1 MKKLFSL
8 LTLALLTMS
17 AWAATTVTIDFS
29 QQGYGNAE
37 EVTELTIQPVT
48 VTLDQGN
55 NANNSPKYYTT
66 GSGVRLYVDNTLTLT
81 SAGDNITKAVFT
93 FSANNYTFGANA
105 TVSSGTLDTEGSV
118 TTWTGDAESF
128 TVINGQTCRLQKI
141 EVTLGEGGETPVD
154 PEPEPKTYKK
164 VTSVDEL
171 VEGQKYIMVYEGSPS
186 AVMGTIVNYGASVTA
201 SVSNST
207 VTTKDAVELTLAGQ
221 EGAWTFATADGKY
234 IAWNSGNTLNLNDE
248 ADEKSQW
255 TVTEKENSGFIL
267 TNVGTTDRILQ
278 YNSGSPRFACYTGSQ
293 KDAVL
298 YILDENATPIEAE
311 TAESLEIANDLG
323 DGKNFNFTGSAVVTA
338 QKGSYLWLRDDTG
351 YGLIYGSINDG
362 DNPTFE
368 NGTIL
373 AAGWNATVQNH
384 NDLIEFV
391 GATGVEAS
399 EETDPQTA
407 AIQTITALDADM
419 INAYV
424 QVLNV
429 KSFTVNG
436 RNVTANIA
444 DGTTMAMY
452 QTFNDVT
459 IPNFPGNY
467 TVEGAVNIYDGTLQ
481 LIIINIT
488 GDPDPVTTYDFYLV
502 EDASD
507 LKDGDKIILVGSH
520 EEKFY
525 ALNKLLSTN
534 FDAIEVERNEEN
546 GMITTGFAN
555 IITLEANGDYW
566 NFKTDNGYLYAASSE
581 SNHMKLEDE
590 VDADGNANALI
601 YMDTDSMSISF
612 QGTNTRNYLRFN
624 YNNGAP
630 RFSCYAVTSSV
641 KTPAYIYKMVTDEPQ
656 VMRGDVNDDKA
667 VTIGDVTD
675 LIDYLLSG
683 NDEGI
688 NLQNANC
695 NLDEG
700 VTISDVTALIDFLLS
715 GQW

>member
-1 MKKLFSL
+1 MKKFFSL

-17 AWAATTVTIDFS
+17 AWAATEVTIDFS
-29 QQGYGNAE
+29 QQGYENAE
-37 EVTELTIQPVT
+37 DVTELTVDDVVT
-48 VTLDQGN
+48 VTLDQGT
-55 NANNSPKYYTT
+55 NANNGPKYYDT
-66 GSGVRLYVDNTLTLT
+66 GSGVRLYVNNTLTLT

-93 FSANNYTFGANA
+93 FSAASFTFGTDA
-105 TVSSGTLDTEGSV
+105 TVSPGTLATEGSV
-118 TTWTGDAESF
+118 TTWTGDAKSF

-141 EVTLGEGGETPVD
+141 VVTLGEGGETPVD
-154 PEPEPKTYKK
+154 PDPDPKTYKK
-164 VTSVDEL
+164 VTSVDQL
-171 VEGQKYIMVYEGSPS
+171 VAGKKYIMVYEGTPS
-186 AVMGTIVNYGASVTA
+186 AVMGTIANYGASVTA
-201 SVSNST
+201 SVSSST
-207 VTTKDAVELTLAGQ
+207 VTTKDAVELTLGG
-221 EGAWTFATADGKY
+221 EENAWTFATDGKY
-234 IAWNSGNTLNLNDE
+234 IAWNSGNSLNLNDE
-248 ADEKSQW
+248 ADAKAQW

-267 TNVGTTDRILQ
+267 TNVGTTDRVLQ
-278 YNSGSPRFACYTGSQ
+278 YNTGNPRFACYTGSQ
-293 KDAVL
+293 QDAVL
-298 YILDENATPIEAE
+298 YVLDENATPIEAE

-323 DGKNFNFTGSAVVTA
+323 DGKNFNFTGNAVVTA
-338 QKGSYLWLRDDTG
+338 QKGAYLWLRDETG
-351 YGLIYGSINDG
+351 YGLIYGNINDG
-362 DNPTFE
+362 ANPTFE

-373 AAGWNATVQNH
+373 AAGWNATIQNH

-399 EETDPQTA
+399 GNTDTQTA
-407 AIQTITALDADM
+407 AIQTINALDANM

-436 RNVTANIA
+436 KNVTANMA
-444 DGTTMAMY
+444 NGTTMTMY

-467 TVEGAVNIYDGTLQ
+467 TVEGAVSIYNGTLQ
-481 LIIINIT
+481 LSIINIT

-502 EDASD
+502 EDASE

-525 ALNKLLSTN
+525 ALNKLLSNN

-546 GMITTGFAN
+546 SMITTGFAN

-566 NFKTDNGYLYAASSE
+566 NFKTNDGYLYAASSTA
-581 SNHMKLEDE
+581 NHMMLEDE

-641 KTPAYIYKMVTDEPQ
+641 KAPAYIYKMVTDEPEGI
-656 VMRGDVNDDKA
+656 RGDVNEDET
-667 VTIGDVTD
+667 VSIGDVTD

-688 NLQNANC
+688 NLKNADC

-715 GQW
+715 GSW